1 MSDLVGYLIVGGV
14 AAVVTAIATPVVAK
28 FARQYGWMA
37 TPDARR
43 SHPEPTPDVGGIAF
57 FIALVV
63 AIAVA
68 WQMDRFDPL
77 FRNNSELVGVIF
89 AGLIVFVLG
98 FVDDIHE
105 VSAPMKVT
113 GVVVAAIAL
122 VWFGV
127 TMIYFRAPFVD
138 VFVLSRDWIPL
149 FTVLWLL
156 GMTQAINLIDGLDGL
171 AAGIVAIAA
180 IAFFVYS
187 RHLGSNGL
195 LSEPNI
201 GPLVAIITVGICL
214 GFLPYNFNPAKIFM
228 GDSGAL
234 LLGLLFAVSTS
245 VVGGRASPDVKS
257 DGGQTYFFLA
267 PLLIPLLVLGV
278 PIVDVLFA
286 IIRRT
291 RSGVGFAT
299 ADTGHLHHRLI
310 KLGHGPRRAVVILWL
325 WTALL
330 SAFVLY
336 PVLSEGRTHLWPF
349 LFLVALLGWFT
360 RFNDRISV
368 RRLFRTK
375 AQAEMSVITEPETPA
390 EIKPVSD
397 SETPVETQ
405 PEN

>member
-1 MSDLVGYLIVGGV
+1 MSDLFGYLIVGGV
-14 AAVVTAIATPVVAK
+14 AAAVTAIATPIVAK
-28 FARQYGWMA
+28 YSRQFGWMA

-57 FIALVV
+57 FIALVF
-63 AIAVA
+63 AIAFA
-68 WQMDRFDPL
+68 WQMNRFDPL
-77 FRNNSELVGVIF
+77 FRNNSELVGVIV

-98 FVDDIHE
+98 FVDDVHE

-113 GVVVAAIAL
+113 GVVVAAVAL

-138 VFVLSRDWIPL
+138 VFVLSNDWIPL

-187 RHLGSNGL
+187 RHLGAKGL

-201 GPLVAIITVGICL
+201 GPLIAIITVGICL

-336 PVLSEGRTHLWPF
+336 PVLSKGPTHLWPF

-360 RFNDRISV
+360 GFNDRISV
-368 RRLFRTK
+368 QRFFRTK
-375 AQAEMSVITEPETPA
+375 AQAEISVITEPELQA
-390 EIKPVSD
+390 EKPID
-397 SETPVETQ
+397 LQ

>member
-1 MSDLVGYLIVGGV
+1 MSDLSGYLIVGGV
-14 AAVVTAIATPVVAK
+14 AAVVTAIMTPIVGM
-28 FARQYGWMA
+28 FARQVGWMA
-37 TPDARR
+37 TPDERR
-43 SHPEPTPDVGGIAF
+43 NHLEPTPDVGGIAF
-57 FIALVV
+57 FLALVA

-77 FRNNSELVGVIF
+77 FRNNSELVGVII

-113 GVVVAAIAL
+113 GVVVAAVAL

-127 TMIYFRAPFVD
+127 TMIYFRAPFID
-138 VFVLSRDWIPL
+138 VFVLSSDWIPL

-171 AAGIVAIAA
+171 AAGIVAIASA
-180 IAFFVYS
+180 AFFVYS
-187 RHLGSNGL
+187 RHLGINGL

-201 GPLVAIITVGICL
+201 GPLVEIITVVICL

-234 LLGLLFAVSTS
+234 LLGLLVAVSTS
-245 VVGGRASPDVKS
+245 VVGGRANPESQS
-257 DGGQTYFFLA
+257 ASGQTYFFLA

-278 PIVDVLFA
+278 PIIDVIFA

-310 KLGHGPRRAVVILWL
+310 KLGHGPRRAVIILWA

-336 PVLSEGRTHLWPF
+336 PALSDGRTSLWPF
-349 LFLVALLGWFT
+349 LFLAVALTGFT
-360 RFNDRISV
+360 LFHDRVWSKGMFN
-368 RRLFRTK
+368 K
-375 AQAEMSVITEPETPA
+375 QATSQDQT
-390 EIKPVSD
+390 
-397 SETPVETQ
+397 
-405 PEN
+405 N

>member
-14 AAVVTAIATPVVAK
+14 AAAVTAISTPVVAK

-278 PIVDVLFA
+278 PIIDVLFA

-310 KLGHGPRRAVVILWL
+310 KLGHGPRRAVVILWS

-336 PVLSEGRTHLWPF
+336 PALSEGPAHLWPF
-349 LFLVALLGWFT
+349 VFLVVLLGWFT
-360 RFNDRISV
+360 RFNDRISI

-375 AQAEMSVITEPETPA
+375 AQAEMSVITEPEMQADKQIDLQT
-390 EIKPVSD
+390 
-397 SETPVETQ
+397 
-405 PEN
+405 

>member
-14 AAVVTAIATPVVAK
+14 AAAVTAIATPVVAK

-138 VFVLSRDWIPL
+138 VFVLSRDWVPL

-278 PIVDVLFA
+278 PIIDVIFA

-310 KLGHGPRRAVVILWL
+310 KLGHGPRRAVVILWS

-330 SAFVLY
+330 SGFVLY
-336 PVLSEGRTHLWPF
+336 PVLSDGPTSLWPF
-349 LFLVALLGWFT
+349 LLLLLGLVWFT
-360 RFNDRISV
+360 LFNDRFRASG
-368 RRLFRTK
+368 LFKRKTK
-375 AQAEMSVITEPETPA
+375 TAPVTAPVPETLNETEPVTAPA
-390 EIKPVSD
+390 PVPD
-397 SETPVETQ
+397 S
-405 PEN
+405 ND

>member
-1 MSDLVGYLIVGGV
+1 MNDLSGYLIVGGV
-14 AAVVTAIATPVVAK
+14 AAVVTAMITPIVALLARK
-28 FARQYGWMA
+28 FGFMA
-37 TPDARR
+37 TPDERR
-43 SHPEPTPDVGGIAF
+43 NHPEATPDIGGVAF
-57 FIALVV
+57 YIALVAAV
-63 AIAVA
+63 FVA

-77 FRNNSELVGVIF
+77 FKNNSELVGVLV
-89 AGLIVFVLG
+89 AGLVVFVLG
-98 FVDDIHE
+98 LVDDIHE

-113 GVVVAAIAL
+113 GVVVAAVAL
-122 VWFGV
+122 IWFGV

-180 IAFFVYS
+180 AAFFVYS
-187 RHLGSNGL
+187 RNLGVNGL

-201 GPLVAIITVGICL
+201 GPLVAIITVGICV
-214 GFLPYNFNPAKIFM
+214 GFLPFNFNPAKIFM

-234 LLGLLFAVSTS
+234 LLGLLVAVSTS
-245 VVGGRASPDVKS
+245 VVGGRANPDTTNIS
-257 DGGQTYFFLA
+257 GQTYFFLA
-267 PLLIPLLVLGV
+267 PLFIPILVLGV
-278 PIVDVLFA
+278 PILDVIFA

-330 SAFVLY
+330 SGFVLY
-336 PVLSEGRTHLWPF
+336 PALSDGPTNLWPF
-349 LFLVALLGWFT
+349 LFVALALGGFT
-360 RFNDRISV
+360 VFHDKVWSRN
-368 RRLFRTK
+368 K
-375 AQAEMSVITEPETPA
+375 
-390 EIKPVSD
+390 D
-397 SETPVETQ
+397 SNQVAS
-405 PEN
+405 

>member
-1 MSDLVGYLIVGGV
+1 MSDLSGYLIVGGV
-14 AAVVTAIATPVVAK
+14 AAVVTAIMTPIVGM
-28 FARQYGWMA
+28 FARQVGWMA
-37 TPDARR
+37 TPDERR

-57 FIALVV
+57 FLALVA

-77 FRNNSELVGVIF
+77 FRNNSELVGVII

-113 GVVVAAIAL
+113 GVVVAALAL

-127 TMIYFRAPFVD
+127 TMIYFRAPFID
-138 VFVLSRDWIPL
+138 VFVLSSDWIPL

-171 AAGIVAIAA
+171 ATGIVAIAA
-180 IAFFVYS
+180 AAFFVYS
-187 RHLGSNGL
+187 RHLGVKDL

-234 LLGLLFAVSTS
+234 LLGLLVAVSTS
-245 VVGGRASPDVKS
+245 VVGGRANPELQSAS
-257 DGGQTYFFLA
+257 GQTYFFLA

-278 PIVDVLFA
+278 PIIDVIFA

-291 RSGVGFAT
+291 RSGVGLAT

-310 KLGHGPRRAVVILWL
+310 KLGHGPRRAVIILWA

-336 PVLSEGRTHLWPF
+336 PALSEGPTSLWPF
-349 LFLVALLGWFT
+349 FFLAVGLTGFTLFH
-360 RFNDRISV
+360 DRVWSKGV
-368 RRLFRTK
+368 FSEET
-375 AQAEMSVITEPETPA
+375 TPE
-390 EIKPVSD
+390 
-397 SETPVETQ
+397 Q
-405 PEN
+405 QQN

>member
-14 AAVVTAIATPVVAK
+14 AAAVTAIATPIVAK
-28 FARQYGWMA
+28 YSRQFGWMA

-63 AIAVA
+63 AIAFA

-77 FRNNSELVGVIF
+77 FRNNSELVGVIV

-98 FVDDIHE
+98 FVDDVHE

-113 GVVVAAIAL
+113 GVVVAAVAL

-138 VFVLSRDWIPL
+138 VFVLSNDWIPL

-187 RHLGSNGL
+187 RHLGAKGL

-201 GPLVAIITVGICL
+201 GPLIAIITVGICL

-245 VVGGRASPDVKS
+245 VVGGRASPEVKS

-278 PIVDVLFA
+278 PIIDVLFA

-336 PVLSEGRTHLWPF
+336 PVLSEGPTHLWPF

-360 RFNDRISV
+360 GFNDRISV
-368 RRLFRTK
+368 QRFFRTR
-375 AQAEMSVITEPETPA
+375 AQAEMSVITEPELQA
-390 EIKPVSD
+390 EKPID
-397 SETPVETQ
+397 LQ